1 MRKEVFYSLAALG
14 AIPVTANA
22 TVNAYVDS
30 QDSHLVSTDAISLQV
45 GDLVKGNY
53 VLKSNAISGDAE
65 GISLDFCIVKGGVDG
80 DWQHVALDK
89 KIDFEF
95 SLTDKTSISIKLKA
109 SGGIITVGGVN
120 IEAVFDF
127 VTLANGLQKEYNAAM
142 NEWNAYTFA
151 GVSAYTSKDY
161 QAQINLIKGATGV
174 AGYEVFKQYDLG
186 SFTTLADFALYKSIK
201 KDRQDAKQAEVDFL
215 GGDGSD
221 FAKAKTAYAALSN
234 FLKGADKDVTKKYNA
249 AIEAYN
255 KLNSDQAYDGTG
267 EVAKAAQ
274 NAIKDFMTALQ
285 SAQAVDEANTKA
297 YNDLKKQYD
306 ALYQYEYNDVY
317 QNLANKL
324 SGAGYN
330 ELWGT
335 AATEYAAPTGPDALT
350 TAVEIKINDAKTD
363 GKAVEKKAA
372 LSKEM
377 DEIKQLATALNT
389 KYTLAFEDLE
399 AANAKYKAK
408 KEEVDK
414 VITAEVRTYAD
425 LSTYIDA
432 VDGALADMKKLIDD
446 NDDTVEKVANITEE
460 ALNTKSTAVDNAFKT
475 LKEKLAI
482 YQDYLGMKKAVADEF
497 DGDNTSNWTKALAEV
512 ADYAKNDANKLNP
525 ATYVVADLW
534 AAVKADLQTKKTE
547 IDGLIET
554 NKATADKYKTNMQ
567 YTGKLAAIKTVISEF
582 KANAKAAIDLYA
594 PALQDVATAND
605 LFTEVEAAIVGLDI
619 TDGTVKD
626 NPRTPYN
633 TKLAELQ
640 DKIDEIDG
648 FLATSL
654 TKTASKDPVADK
666 KPNENNHLGYLRA
679 KGVSGTSLDEAIATL
694 TSMKENYKA
703 DQKAWEEQRDAQ
715 IAANIHQ
722 NIVDLAATFTK
733 QIEDAQ
739 KNGDKAIDFGPM
751 AQELADAIK
760 PVTDIIAAKVATT
773 GGIEAQTKAYNELDA
788 IDEGPDGA
796 LFKLLNIT
804 IPAIKAKLADYDAVM
819 ANYNAIDFKK
829 VKEDVKKKDK
839 DDTYFTGLLDGAY
852 KTEYENLKTEI
863 VGADWS
869 KAATKG
875 AMNDK
880 VATLK
885 AKVEGTV
892 ALAEANLNAYKLAQA
907 RYNTDK
913 DKSTA
918 IPAYEDAKETMKDY
932 PSSEL
937 QNQLLALEDYK
948 ASFDKLIADA
958 KTSYEAGK
966 AVDDN
971 YAKKL
976 VDKIAE
982 MKADVAKWTD
992 EVNYNVQIAKDNK
1005 AKYENETLAAKKA
1018 AEDAYVKA
1026 ASDINAY
1033 NNFQSTA
1040 IIAAAADAAAEKQA
1054 LLDVLKGFNEKL
1066 AKIAKDAED
1075 AYVGTVS
1082 PAIYDPLNIYSTQ
1095 FKNAEKD
1102 INDAKTAFINKVKA
1116 SLDNVIPANVAAY
1129 DDAIKASKEKAKA
1142 FTKEEGKTVPDGD
1155 IKTWYAGIDGML
1167 ANINTEYGAAEL
1179 DLEALDN
1186 VLVIAE
1192 AEGTGIFGAIVTLE
1206 GEKAQAALKGI
1217 TLTLAEISCLET
1229 ADKNRWNE
1237 LVTLRND
1244 DTKRADMVKNFAAYK
1259 SEMIA
1264 LQKKAKENKQNNDNI
1279 VAGNTAL
1286 TDALTAVNGV
1296 YTLIDKYAAGSKV
1309 KALVDGYQSQ
1319 IKNFGTVTL
1328 DNFEAAVN
1336 LKKAIVGYT
1345 DKGKFVR
1352 GKIDNELKPAL
1363 FDAELTILN
1372 SLVSKAEEEYIT
1384 YAATAADAA
1393 AVKANIA
1400 AYKQKVADIAKIA
1413 AGEKVGS
1420 IEKKDKVYIID
1431 LGDNAT
1437 YSMVNVEGLLTN
1449 IIKDMQ
1455 TANDTN
1461 TNAAVAADLTNQ
1473 VNDQLKRLDNWDAIE
1488 TGWFWSDLN
1497 DRVTAMQG
1505 DGADIKTYITTNT
1518 NKISTY
1524 ADNVNAKIADLKAAI
1539 DQFLLDV
1546 QDAHNK
1552 TVEQIMSYFNGAES
1566 FMSATEGAAYNL
1578 QKATGELTIYG
1589 ATSKY
1594 ANKLNQIQGLIDEMN
1609 ATIAANK
1616 AKAETITKFA
1626 DLQTLAYNTWNDAKI
1641 LNTNIQSDLNE
1652 IVGFAKNAFVD
1663 AAYQALLD
1671 QLKAVVINAD
1681 EYTTSDKAT
1690 LDGMKAA
1697 IQTDIDD
1704 LKAFAKLASHWDAK
1718 QKKTIYHDAAVT
1730 KAILDEGAEKF
1741 DNDLKALKDKMKELN
1756 FTQDVKGHITGG
1768 EEIGTDDIQAL
1779 ANIIINGLE
1788 GEQDPEV
1795 CDINGDGRVTVTD
1808 IIWLQYFWAFN
1819 EWPNPAA
1826 AARGD
1831 FNMNDAVNMEVVSTN
1846 GRITRLAINLNN
1858 SDSYRAFQI
1867 GMQLPAGAKV
1877 VGQSLG
1883 DRVQNANLMH
1893 SESAT
1898 GYVRFLTMTS
1908 LNSSFEGNE
1917 GAVLY
1922 VDIENLNGDV
1932 TLTEA
1937 YFTNSEMDEADFV
1950 NGGQATGIRQAITN
1964 ALENAGQKIYNM
1976 GGRVMNGLKKGI
1988 NIIRRN
1994 DGSNEK
2000 VIVK

>member
-1 MRKEVFYSLAALG
+1 MKAQLIYSVAALG

-45 GDLVKGNY
+45 GDLVKGKY
-53 VLKSNAISGDAE
+53 LLKSNVISGDAE

-151 GVSAYTSKDY
+151 GVTAYTSKDY

-186 SFTTLADFALYKSIK
+186 SFTTLANFDLYNSIK

-234 FLKGADKDVTKKYNA
+234 FLKGDKKDVTKKYDA
-249 AIEAYN
+249 AVKAYN
-255 KLNSDQAYDGTG
+255 KLNSDDAYDGTG

-274 NAIKDFMTALQ
+274 NAIKDFITALTD
-285 SAQAVDEANTKA
+285 AQKVDKANTDA
-297 YNDLKKQYD
+297 YDDLKKQYD
-306 ALYQYEYNDVY
+306 ALYQYEFIGVY
-317 QNLANKL
+317 QNLEAKL
-324 SGAGYN
+324 TGAGYS
-330 ELWGT
+330 ELWNT
-335 AATEYAAPTGPDALT
+335 ADGEYTDATTGPNART
-350 TAVEIKINDAKTD
+350 SAVLKKINKAKTD
-363 GKAVEKKAA
+363 GKAVETKAA
-372 LSKEM
+372 LSDEM
-377 DEIKQLATALNT
+377 DKIKQDATALNT
-389 KYTLAFEDLE
+389 KYTLKFEDLE

-567 YTGKLAAIKTVISEF
+567 YTRKLAAIKTVISEF

-594 PALQDVATAND
+594 PAQQDVATAKK
-605 LFTEVEAAIVGLDI
+605 LYGEVVAAIVGLDI

-633 TKLAELQ
+633 TKLAELK
-640 DKIDEIDG
+640 DKFDEIDG
-648 FLATSL
+648 FLTTSL
-654 TKTASKDPVADK
+654 TKTTSKDPVANK

-760 PVTDIIAAKVATT
+760 PVADLIAAKVATT

-788 IDEGPDGA
+788 IDDAPNGV
-796 LFKLLNIT
+796 LYKLLNTT
-804 IPAIKAKLADYDAVM
+804 IPNIKAKLADYDDVM
-819 ANYNAIDFKK
+819 ANYNAIDFMK

-869 KAATKG
+869 KPATKG

-892 ALAEANLNAYKLAQA
+892 DLAEANIKAYKLAKA
-907 RYNTDK
+907 RYNTKD

-918 IPAYEDAKETMKDY
+918 IPAYEEAKVKMKDY
-932 PSSEL
+932 PSSEQ

-948 ASFDKLIADA
+948 ASFAKLIADA

-966 AVDDN
+966 AVTDD

-982 MKADVAKWTD
+982 MNGDVKKWTD

-1005 AKYENETLAAKKA
+1005 AKYENKTLAAKKA

-1054 LLDVLKGFNEKL
+1054 LLDILDGFNEKL

-1142 FTKEEGKTVPDGD
+1142 FGD

-1167 ANINTEYGAAEL
+1167 AKINTEYGAAEL
-1179 DLEALDN
+1179 DLKALDK
-1186 VLVIAE
+1186 VLVKAE
-1192 AEGTGIFGAIVTLE
+1192 DPGTGIFGAIVTLE
-1206 GEKAQAALKGI
+1206 GEKAQAALKDI
-1217 TLTLAEISCLET
+1217 TLTSDEVNCLEK
-1229 ADKNRWNE
+1229 ADKERWNE

-1244 DTKRADMVKNFAAYK
+1244 DTKRADMVQNFAAYK

-1279 VAGNTAL
+1279 VDGKTAL

-1309 KALVDGYQSQ
+1309 KAIVDGYQSQ

-1393 AVKANIA
+1393 DDKADIA
-1400 AYKQKVADIAKIA
+1400 AYKKTIGEIAKIA

-1420 IEKKDKVYIID
+1420 IEKKDKVYIIGLD
-1431 LGDNAT
+1431 DVAT
-1437 YSMVNVEGLLTN
+1437 YSMVNVEGLLTT
-1449 IIKDMQ
+1449 IIKKMQ

-1461 TNAAVAADLTNQ
+1461 TNATVAEGLKND
-1473 VNDQLKRLDNWDAIE
+1473 VDDQLDRLDNWGAIGMLSGFYFE
-1488 TGWFWSDLN
+1488 LASRATVIQN
-1497 DRVTAMQG
+1497 E
-1505 DGADIKTYITTNT
+1505 GAAIKNYITDNT
-1518 NKISTY
+1518 DKISTY

-1539 DQFLLDV
+1539 DQFLADV

-1552 TVEQIMSYFNGAES
+1552 SMEQIMGFFTGAEEY
-1566 FMSATEGAAYNL
+1566 MSETYGAASDL
-1578 QKATGELTIYG
+1578 QWATGELKIYG

-1609 ATIAANK
+1609 ATIATNK
-1616 AKAETITKFA
+1616 AKAETITKIG
-1626 DLQTLAYNTWNDAKI
+1626 DLYTLAQKTWSDAQTLYNNIWN
-1641 LNTNIQSDLNE
+1641 DLNE
-1652 IVGFAKNAFVD
+1652 IVALAKTPFVNA
-1663 AAYQALLD
+1663 ACKALQD
-1671 QLKAVVINAD
+1671 QLDAIVINAD
-1681 EYTTSDKAT
+1681 EYTNSDKAT
-1690 LDGMKAA
+1690 LDAMKGA
-1697 IQTDIDD
+1697 IQTDINELKSFAMQAYHDD
-1704 LKAFAKLASHWDAK
+1704 PEEG
-1718 QKKTIYHDAAVT
+1718 TINHDAAVT
-1730 KAILDEGAEKF
+1730 KAILDEGTEKF
-1741 DNDLKALKDKMKELN
+1741 NKDLKALRDKMKELN

-1768 EEIGTDDIQAL
+1768 EEIGTNDIQAL
-1779 ANIIINGLE
+1779 ANIIITGQE
-1788 GEQDPEV
+1788 GDVDPEV

-1831 FNMNDAVNMEVVSTN
+1831 IDMNDGVNMEVVSTRGN
-1846 GRITRLAINLNN
+1846 ITRLAINLNN

-1883 DRVQNANLMH
+1883 DRVQNANLMR
-1893 SESAT
+1893 SESAM
-1898 GYVRFLTMTS
+1898 GNVRFLTMTS

-1937 YFTNSEMDEADFV
+1937 YFTNSEMNEAAFV
-1950 NGGQATGIRQAITN
+1950 NNGQTTSIRESITN
-1964 ALENAGQKIYNM
+1964 ALESAGQKIYNM

>member
-1 MRKEVFYSLAALG
+1 MKAQLIYSVAALG

-30 QDSHLVSTDAISLQV
+30 QDSHLVSTDAITLQV
-45 GDLVKGNY
+45 GNLVKGNY
-53 VLKSNAISGDAE
+53 VLKSNAVTGDAE
-65 GISLDFCIVKGGVDG
+65 NIKLNFCIVKGGVDG
-80 DWQHVALDK
+80 DWQEVDLDK
-89 KIDFEF
+89 KIDFAF
-95 SLTDKTSISIKLKA
+95 ALDADASIIIKLKS
-109 SGGIITVGGVN
+109 SGGIITVGGIN

-127 VTLANGLQKEYNAAM
+127 VTLANGLQKEYNAAI

-186 SFTTLADFALYKSIK
+186 SFTTLANFDLYKSIK

-234 FLKGADKDVTKKYNA
+234 FLKGDKKDVTKKYNA

-274 NAIKDFMTALQ
+274 NAIKDFITALTD
-285 SAQAVDEANTKA
+285 AQKVDKANTDA
-297 YNDLKKQYD
+297 YDDLKKQYD
-306 ALYQYEYNDVY
+306 ALYQYEYTGVY
-317 QNLANKL
+317 QNLKAKL
-324 SGAGYN
+324 TDAGYS
-330 ELWGT
+330 ELWNT
-335 AATEYAAPTGPDALT
+335 ADDEYTDATTGPNART
-350 TAVEIKINDAKTD
+350 SAVLAKINKAKTD

-377 DEIKQLATALNT
+377 DEIKQIATALNT

-460 ALNTKSTAVDNAFKT
+460 EALNTKSTAVDNAFKAFNA
-475 LKEKLAI
+475 KLAI

-497 DGDNTSNWTKALAEV
+497 DGDNESYWTKALTEV

-554 NKATADKYKTNMQ
+554 NKATADKYKTKKE

-594 PALQDVATAND
+594 PAQQDVATATKLYN
-605 LFTEVEAAIVGLDI
+605 EVVAAIVGLDI

-796 LFKLLNIT
+796 LFKLLNT
-804 IPAIKAKLADYDAVM
+804 SIPDIKAKLADYDAVM
-819 ANYNAIDFKK
+819 ANYNAIDFTAAKK
-829 VKEDVKKKDK
+829 AVKDNDGT
-839 DDTYFTGLLDGAY
+839 DTYFTGLLDGAY
-852 KTEYENLKTEI
+852 MTEYTDLKNEI
-863 VGADWS
+863 LGADWS
-869 KAATKG
+869 KPATKG
-875 AMNDK
+875 DMNTKVTTLKDK
-880 VATLK
+880 VT
-885 AKVEGTV
+885 GTA
-892 ALAEANLNAYKLAQA
+892 ALALANRNAYQDAKA
-907 RYNTDK
+907 RYDTKDDKNT
-913 DKSTA
+913 A
-918 IPAYEDAKETMKDY
+918 VPAYEDAKTTMAKF

-937 QNQLLALEDYK
+937 KNQLLALEDYK
-948 ASFDKLIADA
+948 ASFAKLIADA

-966 AVDDN
+966 AFDDN

-1005 AKYENETLAAKKA
+1005 AKYENKTLAAKKA

-1054 LLDVLKGFNEKL
+1054 LLDILDGFNEKL
-1066 AKIAKDAED
+1066 AEIAKAAED

-1082 PAIYDPLNIYSTQ
+1082 PAIYDQLNTYAAQ
-1095 FKNAEKD
+1095 FNNAAKEL
-1102 INDAKTAFINKVKA
+1102 NDAKTAFINKVKA

-1142 FTKEEGKTVPDGD
+1142 FGD

-1167 ANINTEYGAAEL
+1167 ADINTEYGAAEL
-1179 DLEALDN
+1179 DLKALDK
-1186 VLVIAE
+1186 VLVKAE
-1192 AEGTGIFGAIVTLE
+1192 DPGTGIFGAIVTLE
-1206 GEKAQAALKGI
+1206 GEKAQAALKDI
-1217 TLTLAEISCLET
+1217 TLTSDEVNCLEK

-1244 DTKRADMVKNFAAYK
+1244 DTKRADMVQNFAAYK

-1279 VAGNTAL
+1279 VAGNKAL
-1286 TDALTAVNGV
+1286 TDAQTAVNGV

-1420 IEKKDKVYIID
+1420 IEKKDKVYIIGLD
-1431 LGDNAT
+1431 DVAT
-1437 YSMVNVEGLLTN
+1437 YSMVNVEGLLTT

-1455 TANDTN
+1455 TANETN
-1461 TNAAVAADLTNQ
+1461 TNATVAAGLTKQ
-1473 VNDQLKRLDNWDAIE
+1473 VNDQLDRLDNWDDIE
-1488 TGWFWSDLN
+1488 TGSFLSDLN
-1497 DRVTAMQG
+1497 DRATTITG
-1505 DGADIKTYITTNT
+1505 DGADIKNYITTNT

-1524 ADNVNAKIADLKAAI
+1524 ADNVNAKIADLTAAI

-1552 TVEQIMSYFNGAES
+1552 TVEQIMSDFNGAES
-1566 FMSATEGAAYNL
+1566 ATNGAARDL
-1578 QKATGELTIYG
+1578 QWATGELTIYG

-1594 ANKLNQIQGLIDEMN
+1594 ANKLNQIQGLIDDMN

-1616 AKAETITKFA
+1616 AKAETITKYA
-1626 DLQTLAYNTWNDAKI
+1626 DLQKLAQDTKNDASQ
-1641 LNTNIQSDLNE
+1641 LYDNIKKDLNE
-1652 IVGFAKNAFVD
+1652 IVGLAKTPFVD
-1663 AAYQALLD
+1663 AAYQALKVQLD
-1671 QLKAVVINAD
+1671 AVVINKD
-1681 EYTTSDKAT
+1681 EYTTSDFTT
-1690 LDGMKAA
+1690 LKDMKGA
-1697 IQTDIDD
+1697 IMTAIDK
-1704 LKAFAKLASHWDAK
+1704 LKSFAMQDSHLDAK
-1718 QKKTIYHDAAVT
+1718 QNKIDHNAAVT

-1741 DNDLKALKDKMKELN
+1741 DKDLKALKDKMKELN
-1756 FTQDVKGHITGG
+1756 YTQDVKGHITGG
-1768 EEIGTDDIQAL
+1768 EVIGTDDIQAL
-1779 ANIIINGLE
+1779 ANIIISGQE
-1788 GEQDPEV
+1788 GEQDPAV

-1893 SESAT
+1893 SESAM
-1898 GYVRFLTMTS
+1898 GNVRFLTMTS

-1937 YFTNSEMDEADFV
+1937 YFTNSEMNEAAFV
-1950 NGGQATGIRQAITN
+1950 KNGQTTSIRESITN
-1964 ALENAGQKIYNM
+1964 ALESAGQKIYNM

>member
-1 MRKEVFYSLAALG
+1 MKAQLIYSVAALG

-22 TVNAYVDS
+22 TVNAYVDG
-30 QDSHLVSTDAISLQV
+30 QDSHLVSTDAITLQV
-45 GDLVKGNY
+45 GNLVKGNY
-53 VLKSNAISGDAE
+53 VLKSNAVTGDAE
-65 GISLDFCIVKGGVDG
+65 NIKLNFCIVKGGVDG
-80 DWQHVALDK
+80 DWQEVDLDK
-89 KIDFEF
+89 KIDFAF
-95 SLTDKTSISIKLKA
+95 ALDADASIIIKLKS
-109 SGGIITVGGVN
+109 SGGIITVGGIN

-127 VTLANGLQKEYNAAM
+127 VTLANGLQKEYNAAI

-151 GVSAYTSKDY
+151 GVTEYTSKDY
-161 QAQINLIKGATGV
+161 QSQITLIKGASGV
-174 AGYEVFKQYDLG
+174 AGYEVFKKYELG
-186 SFTTLADFALYKSIK
+186 SYTTLADFSLYKSIK
-201 KDRQDAKQAEVDFL
+201 KDRQNAKKQEVDFL

-221 FAKAKTAYAALSN
+221 FAKANTAYGELSD
-234 FLKGADKDVTKKYNA
+234 FLTGAKKDVTKKYNDA
-249 AIEAYN
+249 VEAYN
-255 KLNSDQAYDGTG
+255 KLNSDEAYDGTG

-274 NAIKDFMTALQ
+274 NAIKDFITALTA
-285 SAQAVDEANTKA
+285 AQEVDKANTDA
-297 YNDLKKQYD
+297 YNDLIKKYD
-306 ALYQYEYNDVY
+306 ALYQYEFTDVY
-317 QNLANKL
+317 QNLQTKL
-324 SGAGYN
+324 TDAGYN
-330 ELWGT
+330 ELWNT
-335 AATEYAAPTGPDALT
+335 ADGEYTDATTGPNALT
-350 TAVEIKINDAKTD
+350 ADVKKKIENAKTD
-363 GKAVEKKAA
+363 GKAVEEKAA

-408 KEEVDK
+408 KAEVDK
-414 VITAEVRTYAD
+414 EITAEVRTYTD
-425 LSTYIDA
+425 LSTYIND
-432 VDGALADMKKLIDD
+432 VDVALADMKKLIDN
-446 NDDTVEKVANITEE
+446 NDATVEAIENIITEE
-460 ALNTKSTAVDNAFKT
+460 ALKAKSTAVDNAFKAFNA
-475 LKEKLAI
+475 KLAI

-497 DGDNTSNWTKALAEV
+497 DGDNESNWTKALTEV
-512 ADYAKNDANKLNP
+512 ADYAKNDANKLKP
-525 ATYVVADLW
+525 STYVVADLW
-534 AAVKADLQTKKTE
+534 AAVKAYLQTKKTE

-554 NKATADKYKTNMQ
+554 NKATADKYKTNKE
-567 YTGKLAAIKTVISEF
+567 YTDALTAIKEVISKF

-594 PALQDVATAND
+594 PAQQDVATATKLYN
-605 LFTEVEAAIVGLDI
+605 EVVAAIVGLDI

-633 TKLAELQ
+633 TKLAELKA
-640 DKIDEIDG
+640 KIDEIDG
-648 FLATSL
+648 FLKTSL
-654 TKTASKDPVADK
+654 TKTASKDPVANK
-666 KPNENNHLGYLRA
+666 KPNENNHLGYLNA
-679 KGVSGTSLDEAIATL
+679 KKVSGTSLDEAIATL
-694 TSMKENYKA
+694 TSMKENYQA
-703 DQKAWEEQRDAQ
+703 DQKAWEAQRDAQ

-739 KNGDKAIDFGPM
+739 KNDDKAIDFGPM

-760 PVTDIIAAKVATT
+760 PVADLIAAKVATT

-788 IDEGPDGA
+788 IDDAPNGV
-796 LFKLLNIT
+796 LYKLLNTT
-804 IPAIKAKLADYDAVM
+804 IRAIKAKLANYDDVM
-819 ANYNAIDFKK
+819 ANYNAIDFKAAK
-829 VKEDVKKKDK
+829 KAVKDNDGT
-839 DDTYFTGLLDGAY
+839 DTYFTGLLDGAY
-852 KTEYENLKTEI
+852 MTEYTDLKNEI
-863 VGADWS
+863 LGADWS
-869 KAATKG
+869 KPATKDD
-875 AMNDK
+875 MNTKVTTLKDK
-880 VATLK
+880 VT
-885 AKVEGTV
+885 GTADL
-892 ALAEANLNAYKLAQA
+892 ALANRNAYTDAKA
-907 RYNTDK
+907 RYDTED

-937 QNQLLALEDYK
+937 KNQLRALEDYK
-948 ASFDKLIADA
+948 ASFAKLIADA

-966 AVDDN
+966 AFDDN

-982 MKADVAKWTD
+982 MNGDVKKWTD

-1005 AKYENETLAAKKA
+1005 AKYENKTLAAKKA

-1033 NNFQSTA
+1033 NNFQSAA
-1040 IIAAAADAAAEKQA
+1040 INKAAADAAAEKQA
-1054 LLDVLKGFNEKL
+1054 LLDILDGFNEKL
-1066 AKIAKDAED
+1066 AEIAKAAED

-1082 PAIYDPLNIYSTQ
+1082 PAIYDPSNIYSTQ
-1095 FKNAEKD
+1095 FKNAEKE

-1129 DDAIKASKEKAKA
+1129 DAAIKASKEKAKA
-1142 FTKEEGKTVPDGD
+1142 FGD

-1167 ANINTEYGAAEL
+1167 AKINTEYGAAEL
-1179 DLEALDN
+1179 DLKALDK
-1186 VLVIAE
+1186 VLVKAE
-1192 AEGTGIFGAIVTLE
+1192 DPGTGIFGAIVTLE
-1206 GEKAQAALKGI
+1206 GEKAQAALKDI
-1217 TLTLAEISCLET
+1217 TLTSDEVNCLET
-1229 ADKNRWNE
+1229 ADKKRWNE

-1244 DTKRADMVKNFAAYK
+1244 DTKRADMVQNFAAYK

-1279 VAGNTAL
+1279 VDGKTAL

-1296 YTLIDKYAAGSKV
+1296 YTLIDNYAAGSKV
-1309 KALVDGYQSQ
+1309 KAIVDGYQSQ

-1336 LKKAIVGYT
+1336 LKKDIAGYK
-1345 DKGKFVR
+1345 DKDNKFVR

-1393 AVKANIA
+1393 AVKADIA
-1400 AYKQKVADIAKIA
+1400 AYKKTIGEIAKIA

-1431 LGDNAT
+1431 LDDDAT

-1455 TANDTN
+1455 TANETN
-1461 TNAAVAADLTNQ
+1461 TNATVAAGLTKQ
-1473 VNDQLKRLDNWDAIE
+1473 VNDQLDRLDNWDDIE
-1488 TGWFWSDLN
+1488 TGSFLSDLN
-1497 DRVTAMQG
+1497 DRATTITG
-1505 DGADIKTYITTNT
+1505 DGTAIKTYITTNT

-1524 ADNVNAKIADLKAAI
+1524 ADNVNAKIADLTAAI

-1552 TVEQIMSYFNGAES
+1552 TVEQIMSYFNGAEN
-1566 FMSATEGAAYNL
+1566 FMSATNGAARDL
-1578 QKATGELTIYG
+1578 QWATGELTIYG

-1594 ANKLNQIQGLIDEMN
+1594 ANKLNQIQGLIDDMN

-1626 DLQTLAYNTWNDAKI
+1626 DLQTLAYNTWDDAKT
-1641 LNTNIQSDLNE
+1641 LNTSIQSDLNE
-1652 IVGFAKNAFVD
+1652 IVGFAKKAFVD

-1690 LDGMKAA
+1690 LDGMKAD
-1697 IQTDIDD
+1697 IQTDIDK
-1704 LKAFAKLASHWDAK
+1704 LKASAKLASHWDAK
-1718 QKKTIYHDAAVT
+1718 QNKWIDHNAAVT

-1741 DNDLKALKDKMKELN
+1741 DKDLKALKDKMKELN
-1756 FTQDVKGHITGG
+1756 YTQDVKGHITGG
-1768 EEIGTDDIQAL
+1768 EVIGTDDIQAL
-1779 ANIIINGLE
+1779 ANIIISGQE
-1788 GEQDPEV
+1788 GEQDPAV

-1893 SESAT
+1893 SESAM
-1898 GYVRFLTMTS
+1898 GNVRFLTMTS

-1937 YFTNSEMDEADFV
+1937 YFTNSEMNEAAFV
-1950 NGGQATGIRQAITN
+1950 NNGQTTSIRESITN
-1964 ALENAGQKIYNM
+1964 ALESAGQKIYNM

>member
-1 MRKEVFYSLAALG
+1 MKAQLIYSVAALG

-45 GDLVKGNY
+45 GDLVKGKY
-53 VLKSNAISGDAE
+53 LLKSNVISGDAE

-151 GVSAYTSKDY
+151 GVTAYTSKDY

-186 SFTTLADFALYKSIK
+186 SFTTLANFDLYKSIK

-234 FLKGADKDVTKKYNA
+234 FLKGDKKDVTKKYNDA
-249 AIEAYN
+249 VEAYN
-255 KLNSDQAYDGTG
+255 KLNSDDAYDGTG

-274 NAIKDFMTALQ
+274 NAIKDFITALTD
-285 SAQAVDEANTKA
+285 AQEVDKANTDA
-297 YNDLKKQYD
+297 YDDLKKQYD
-306 ALYQYEYNDVY
+306 ALYQYEYTGVY
-317 QNLANKL
+317 QNLKAKL
-324 SGAGYN
+324 TGAGYS
-330 ELWGT
+330 ELWNT
-335 AATEYAAPTGPDALT
+335 ADGEYTDATTGPDALT
-350 TAVEIKINDAKTD
+350 TAVEIKINDAKTN
-363 GKAVEKKAA
+363 GKAVEMKAA

-534 AAVKADLQTKKTE
+534 AAVKADLQSKKNV
-547 IDGLIET
+547 IDGKIDGK
-554 NKATADKYKTNMQ
+554 KAEADKYKTNKE
-567 YTGKLAAIKTVISEF
+567 YTNALAAIKTVISEF

-594 PALQDVATAND
+594 PAQQDVATAKK
-605 LFTEVEAAIVGLDI
+605 LYGEVVAAIVGLDI

-633 TKLAELQ
+633 TKLAELK
-640 DKIDEIDG
+640 DKFDEIDG
-648 FLATSL
+648 FLTTSL
-654 TKTASKDPVADK
+654 TKTTSKDPVANK
-666 KPNENNHLGYLRA
+666 KPNENNHLGYLNA
-679 KGVSGTSLDEAIATL
+679 KKVSGTSLDEAIATL
-694 TSMKENYKA
+694 TSMKENYQA
-703 DQKAWEEQRDAQ
+703 DQKAWEAQRDAQ

-739 KNGDKAIDFGPM
+739 MNGDKAIDFGPM
-751 AQELADAIK
+751 AKELADAIK
-760 PVTDIIAAKVATT
+760 PVADIIAAKVATT

-788 IDEGPDGA
+788 IDDAPNGV
-796 LFKLLNIT
+796 LYKLLNTT
-804 IPAIKAKLADYDAVM
+804 IPNIKAKLADYDDVM
-819 ANYNAIDFKK
+819 ANYNAIDFKAAK
-829 VKEDVKKKDK
+829 KAVKDNDGA
-839 DDTYFTGLLDGAY
+839 DTYFTGLLDGAY
-852 KTEYENLKTEI
+852 MTEYTDLKNEI
-863 VGADWS
+863 LGADWS
-869 KAATKG
+869 KPATKG
-875 AMNDK
+875 DMNTKVTTLKDK
-880 VATLK
+880 VT
-885 AKVEGTV
+885 GTA
-892 ALAEANLNAYKLAQA
+892 ALALANRNAYKDAKA
-907 RYNTDK
+907 RYDTKDDK
-913 DKSTA
+913 TTA

-1005 AKYENETLAAKKA
+1005 AKYENKTLAAKKA

-1033 NNFQSTA
+1033 NNFQSDA
-1040 IIAAAADAAAEKQA
+1040 INKAAADAAAEKQA
-1054 LLDVLKGFNEKL
+1054 LLDILKGFNEKL

-1082 PAIYDPLNIYSTQ
+1082 PAIYDQLNKYAAQ
-1095 FKNAEKD
+1095 FKNAEKE

-1142 FTKEEGKTVPDGD
+1142 FGD

-1167 ANINTEYGAAEL
+1167 AKINTEYGAAEL
-1179 DLEALDN
+1179 DLKALDK
-1186 VLVIAE
+1186 VLVKAE
-1192 AEGTGIFGAIVTLE
+1192 DPGTGIFGAIVTLE
-1206 GEKAQAALKGI
+1206 GEKAQAALKDI
-1217 TLTLAEISCLET
+1217 TLTSDEVNCLEK
-1229 ADKNRWNE
+1229 ADKERWNE

-1244 DTKRADMVKNFAAYK
+1244 DTKRADMVQNFAAYK

-1279 VAGNTAL
+1279 VDGKTAL

-1309 KALVDGYQSQ
+1309 KAIVDGYQSQ

-1431 LGDNAT
+1431 LDDVAT

-1455 TANDTN
+1455 TANETN
-1461 TNAAVAADLTNQ
+1461 TNATVAAGLTKQ

-1488 TGWFWSDLN
+1488 TGLFLSDLN
-1497 DRVTAMQG
+1497 DRATTITG
-1505 DGADIKTYITTNT
+1505 DGADIKNYITTNKD
-1518 NKISTY
+1518 KISTY
-1524 ADNVNAKIADLKAAI
+1524 ADNVNAKIADLTAAI

-1552 TVEQIMSYFNGAES
+1552 TVEQIMSYFNGAEN
-1566 FMSATEGAAYNL
+1566 FMSATNGAARDL
-1578 QKATGELTIYG
+1578 QWATGELTIYG

-1594 ANKLNQIQGLIDEMN
+1594 ANKLNQIQGLIDDMN

-1616 AKAETITKFA
+1616 AKAETITKYA
-1626 DLQTLAYNTWNDAKI
+1626 DLQKLAQDTNKDAKQ
-1641 LNTNIQSDLNE
+1641 LYNNIRNDLYE
-1652 IVGFAKNAFVD
+1652 IVGLAKTPFVD
-1663 AAYQALLD
+1663 AAYQALKVQLD
-1671 QLKAVVINAD
+1671 AVVINKD
-1681 EYTTSDKAT
+1681 EYTTSDFAT
-1690 LDGMKAA
+1690 LNGMKGA
-1697 IQTDIDD
+1697 IMTDIDK
-1704 LKAFAKLASHWDAK
+1704 LKSFAMQDSHWDAK
-1718 QKKTIYHDAAVT
+1718 QNKWIDHNAAVT

-1741 DNDLKALKDKMKELN
+1741 DKDLKALKDKMKELN
-1756 FTQDVKGHITGG
+1756 YTQDVKGHITGG
-1768 EEIGTDDIQAL
+1768 EEIGTNDIQAL
-1779 ANIIINGLE
+1779 ANIIITGQE
-1788 GEQDPEV
+1788 GDVDPEV

-1831 FNMNDAVNMEVVSTN
+1831 IDMNDGVNMEVVSTRGN
-1846 GRITRLAINLNN
+1846 ITRLAINLNN

-1883 DRVQNANLMH
+1883 DRVQNANLMR
-1893 SESAT
+1893 SESAM
-1898 GYVRFLTMTS
+1898 GNVRFLTMTS

-1937 YFTNSEMDEADFV
+1937 YFTNSEMNEAAFV
-1950 NGGQATGIRQAITN
+1950 NNGQTTSIRESITN
-1964 ALENAGQKIYNM
+1964 ALESAGQKIYNM

>member
-1 MRKEVFYSLAALG
+1 MKAQLIYSVAALG

-53 VLKSNAISGDAE
+53 VLKSNAVTGDAE
-65 GISLDFCIVKGGVDG
+65 NIKLNFCIVKGGVDG
-80 DWQHVALDK
+80 DWQEVDLDK
-89 KIDFEF
+89 KIDFAF
-95 SLTDKTSISIKLKA
+95 ALDADASIIIKLKS
-109 SGGIITVGGVN
+109 SGGIITVGGIN

-151 GVSAYTSKDY
+151 GVTAYTSKDY

-186 SFTTLADFALYKSIK
+186 SFTTLANFDLYKSIK
-201 KDRQDAKQAEVDFL
+201 KDRQDAKKQEVDFL

-221 FAKAKTAYAALSN
+221 FAKAKTAYGELSD

-330 ELWGT
+330 ELWNT
-335 AATEYAAPTGPDALT
+335 ADDEYTDATTGPNARTL
-350 TAVEIKINDAKTD
+350 AVLAKINKAKTD

-372 LSKEM
+372 LSDEM
-377 DEIKQLATALNT
+377 DEIKQDATALNT

-399 AANAKYKAK
+399 AANAKYTAK
-408 KEEVDK
+408 KEKVDK
-414 VITAEVRTYAD
+414 VITAEVRGYAD
-425 LSTYIDA
+425 LSSYIKDVDDA
-432 VDGALADMKKLIDD
+432 LDAMKKLIDD

-460 ALNTKSTAVDNAFKT
+460 ALNTKSTAVDNAFKVFNA
-475 LKEKLAI
+475 KLAI

-497 DGDNTSNWTKALAEV
+497 DGDNESNWTKALTEV
-512 ADYAKNDANKLNP
+512 ADYAKNDANNLNP
-525 ATYVVADLW
+525 STYVVAILW
-534 AAVKADLQTKKTE
+534 NAVKTDLQSKKNV
-547 IDGLIET
+547 IDGKIDGK
-554 NKATADKYKTNMQ
+554 KAEADKYKTNKE
-567 YTGKLAAIKTVISEF
+567 YTDALAAIKTVISEF

-594 PALQDVATAND
+594 PAQQDVATAKK
-605 LFTEVEAAIVGLDI
+605 LYGEVVAAIVGLDI

-633 TKLAELQ
+633 TKLAELK

-654 TKTASKDPVADK
+654 TKTASKDPVANK

-796 LFKLLNIT
+796 LFKLLNT
-804 IPAIKAKLADYDAVM
+804 SIPAIKDKLADYDAVM
-819 ANYNAIDFKK
+819 ANYNAIDFKAAK
-829 VKEDVKKKDK
+829 KAVKDNDGA
-839 DDTYFTGLLDGAY
+839 DTYFTGLLDGAY
-852 KTEYENLKTEI
+852 MTEYTDLKNEI
-863 VGADWS
+863 LGADWS
-869 KAATKG
+869 KPATKG
-875 AMNDK
+875 DMNTKVTTLKDK
-880 VATLK
+880 VT
-885 AKVEGTV
+885 GTA
-892 ALAEANLNAYKLAQA
+892 ALALANRNAYQDAKA
-907 RYNTDK
+907 RYDTKDDK
-913 DKSTA
+913 TTA
-918 IPAYEDAKETMKDY
+918 VPAYEDAKTTMAKF

-937 QNQLLALEDYK
+937 KNQLLALEDYK
-948 ASFDKLIADA
+948 ASFAKLIADA

-966 AVDDN
+966 AFDDN

-1005 AKYENETLAAKKA
+1005 AKYENKTLAAKKA

-1054 LLDVLKGFNEKL
+1054 LLDILDGFNEKL

-1082 PAIYDPLNIYSTQ
+1082 PAIYDQLNTYAAQ
-1095 FKNAEKD
+1095 FNNAAKEL
-1102 INDAKTAFINKVKA
+1102 NDAKTAFINKVKA
-1116 SLDNVIPANVAAY
+1116 SLDNVIPANVTAY

-1142 FTKEEGKTVPDGD
+1142 FGD

-1167 ANINTEYGAAEL
+1167 ADINTEYGAAEL
-1179 DLEALDN
+1179 DLKALDK
-1186 VLVIAE
+1186 VLVKAE
-1192 AEGTGIFGAIVTLE
+1192 DAGTGIFGAIVTLE
-1206 GEKAQAALKGI
+1206 GEKAQAALKDI
-1217 TLTLAEISCLET
+1217 TLTSDEVNCLET
-1229 ADKNRWNE
+1229 ADKKRWNE

-1279 VAGNTAL
+1279 VDGKTAL
-1286 TDALTAVNGV
+1286 TDAQTAVNGV

-1319 IKNFGTVTL
+1319 IKNFGEVTL
-1328 DNFEAAVN
+1328 ENYEAAVN
-1336 LKKAIVGYT
+1336 LKKAIAGYT

-1420 IEKKDKVYIID
+1420 IEKKDKVYIIG

-1437 YSMVNVEGLLTN
+1437 YSMVNVEVLLTN

-1455 TANDTN
+1455 TFNDTN
-1461 TNAAVAADLTNQ
+1461 TNATVAAGLKND
-1473 VNDQLKRLDNWDAIE
+1473 VDDQLDRLDNWGAI
-1488 TGWFWSDLN
+1488 GMLN
-1497 DRVTAMQG
+1497 GFYLELASRATVIQNE
-1505 DGADIKTYITTNT
+1505 GAAIKNYITDNT
-1518 NKISTY
+1518 DKISTY

-1539 DQFLLDV
+1539 DQFLADV

-1552 TVEQIMSYFNGAES
+1552 SMEQIMGFFTHAEEY
-1566 FMSATEGAAYNL
+1566 MSETYGAASDL
-1578 QKATGELTIYG
+1578 QWATGELKIYG

-1609 ATIAANK
+1609 ATIATNK
-1616 AKAETITKFA
+1616 AKAETITKIG
-1626 DLQTLAYNTWNDAKI
+1626 DLYTLAQKTWSDAQTLYN
-1641 LNTNIQSDLNE
+1641 NIRNDLNE
-1652 IVGFAKNAFVD
+1652 IVALAKTPFVNA
-1663 AAYQALLD
+1663 ACKALQD
-1671 QLKAVVINAD
+1671 QLDAIVINAD
-1681 EYTTSDKAT
+1681 EYTNSDKAT
-1690 LDGMKAA
+1690 LDAMKGA
-1697 IQTDIDD
+1697 IQTDINELKSFAMQAYHDD
-1704 LKAFAKLASHWDAK
+1704 PEEG
-1718 QKKTIYHDAAVT
+1718 TINHDAAVT
-1730 KAILDEGAEKF
+1730 KAILDEGTEKF
-1741 DNDLKALKDKMKELN
+1741 NKDLKALRDKMKELN

-1768 EEIGTDDIQAL
+1768 EEIGTNDIQAL
-1779 ANIIINGLE
+1779 ANIIITGQE
-1788 GEQDPEV
+1788 GDVDPEV

-1831 FNMNDAVNMEVVSTN
+1831 IDMNDGVNMEVVSTRGN
-1846 GRITRLAINLNN
+1846 ITRLAINLNN

-1883 DRVQNANLMH
+1883 DRVQNANLMR
-1893 SESAT
+1893 SESAM
-1898 GYVRFLTMTS
+1898 GNVRFLTMTS

-1937 YFTNSEMDEADFV
+1937 YFTNSEMNEAAFV
-1950 NGGQATGIRQAITN
+1950 NNGQTTSIRESITN
-1964 ALENAGQKIYNM
+1964 ALESAGQKIYNM